1 MQGSTG
7 NGIGTGSASHDAN
20 ENHPT
25 PTHSPSSA
33 AKQEEV
39 KTMGENAKT
48 PKTPPQVVPSPDME
62 KPDLPEANGKHM
74 ENTPYLRG

>member
-1 MQGSTG
+1 MQVSSG
-7 NGIGTGSASHDAN
+7 NGIGTGSPSNDTN

-25 PTHSPSSA
+25 STHSPSSA

-39 KTMGENAKT
+39 KTMGENAEP
-48 PKTPPQVVPSPDME
+48 PKTLAQVVPSPDME